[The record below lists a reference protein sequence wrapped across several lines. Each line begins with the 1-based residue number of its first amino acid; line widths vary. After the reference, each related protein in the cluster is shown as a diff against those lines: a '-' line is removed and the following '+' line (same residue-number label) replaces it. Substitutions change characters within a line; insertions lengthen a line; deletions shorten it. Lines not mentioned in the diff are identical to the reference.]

1 MPSVNAARAAYAA
14 EAVSQPR
21 PASVVSPVPRSA
33 SDTPNAVSN
42 ALAKTAVSMAM
53 SSRQAQIRGR
63 YVERHDEIRNGI
75 AGSSGKPERHADTA
89 DAARRERWIDGDGSR
104 GDRFVEVL
112 DPHLS
117 DPLEDGHVDPR
128 RLVAPNQLARGR
140 IDAVGPNFALRN

>member
-33 SDTPNAVSN
+33 SDTPSAVSN

-53 SSRQAQIRGR
+53 SSGQAQIRGR

-75 AGSSGKPERHADTA
+75 AGSSGKPERHTDTA
-89 DAARRERWIDGDGSR
+89 DAARREHGIDGDGSR

-112 DPHLS
+112 GPHRQ
-117 DPLEDGHVDPR
+117 EER
-128 RLVAPNQLARGR
+128 REG
-140 IDAVGPNFALRN
+140 